1 MKQYIILIKTFST
14 VLFSFLLLFSFD
26 VNAQQKQYKVA
37 TVAFYNLENLFD
49 TLDTPD
55 KNDEEYTPEGSNNW
69 NSKKYY
75 AKLKNMAEVISQ
87 IGNDL
92 TDAPPAI
99 VGVCEVENRQV
110 LEDLIEQPQL
120 KPYNYNI
127 IHYESPDRRGID
139 VALLYQ
145 SAVFEVTNTVSATL
159 TIEEMDDFYTR
170 DQLVVSGILD
180 GEKLHFMV
188 NHWPSRYGG
197 ELRSRPLRN
206 AAAKLTRSL
215 VDSIIN
221 IDFDAKVL
229 VMGDFN
235 DDPVNES
242 LMEHL
247 DAKKSERKTRP
258 GDLFNPYYDMHKKGY
273 GTLAYRDQWNLFDQI
288 IVSRSLLGNDKS
300 TFKFY
305 QAKIF
310 SKDFLKR
317 ETGRYK
323 GYPYRT
329 HAAGIYLGGY
339 SDHFPVYVFLIKE
352 NL

>member
-1 MKQYIILIKTFST
+1 MKRFYL
-14 VLFSFLLLFSFD
+14 VLFSYLLLISFGI
-26 VNAQQKQYKVA
+26 NAQQKQYKVA

-55 KNDEEYTPEGSNNW
+55 KNDVEYTPEGSINW

-75 AKLKNMAEVISQ
+75 TKLKNMAEVISQ
-87 IGNDL
+87 IGSDL
-92 TDAPPAI
+92 TGTPPAI
-99 VGVCEVENRQV
+99 VGVCEVENQQV
-110 LEDLIEQPQL
+110 LEDLVEQPQL
-120 KPYNYNI
+120 KPYNYEI

-139 VALLYQ
+139 VAFLYQ
-145 SAVFEVTNTVSATL
+145 SAVFEVTNSVSAEL

-180 GEKLHFMV
+180 GDKLNFVV

-197 ELRSRPLRN
+197 EAKSRPLRN

-221 IDFDAKVL
+221 LDSDAKVL

-235 DDPVNES
+235 DDPIDES
-242 LMEHL
+242 LIEYL
-247 DAKKSERKTRP
+247 DAKKSEQKTRP
-258 GDLFNPYYDMHKKGY
+258 GDLYNPYYDMHKKGF

-288 IVSRSLLGNDKS
+288 IVSNTLLGKDKS
-300 TFKFY
+300 SFKLY

-323 GYPYRT
+323 GYPFRT
-329 HAAGIYLGGY
+329 YVAGIYLGGY

-352 NL
+352 N